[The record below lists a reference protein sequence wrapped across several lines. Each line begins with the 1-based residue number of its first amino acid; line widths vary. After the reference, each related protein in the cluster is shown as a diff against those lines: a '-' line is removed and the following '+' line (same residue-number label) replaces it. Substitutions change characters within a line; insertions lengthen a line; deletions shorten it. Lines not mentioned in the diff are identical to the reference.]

1 MKKKLFFTISV
12 LLLLLISFSAT
23 QAQSMFGLSAGYL
36 RPKDTKNGLM
46 FGVNLGSAVDEAV
59 TIGLGADF
67 FQKSYSKMSKVA
79 EEKGPITETTTKEML
94 VDYSRI
100 IVPLNLSVRVK
111 IPASRMYD
119 FGYFIRGSVNYH
131 FLWSNEKNY
140 QDNTDETRKFGGMG
154 WQGGG
159 GLYYKV
165 GSRSTLFAEAFF
177 NSCEV
182 KRDVSTST
190 KSLPVSEFVD
200 LSGVG
205 FRIGVQLDME

>member
-1 MKKKLFFTISV
+1 MQKKIFFSISILV
-12 LLLLLISFSAT
+12 LIISFSAA

-46 FGVNLGSAVDEAV
+46 FGVNVGSAIDEAV
-59 TIGLGADF
+59 SIGLGADF
-67 FQKSYSKMSKVA
+67 FQKSYSKLSKVA

-100 IVPLNLSVRVK
+100 ILPLNLSVRVK

-140 QDNTDETRKFGGMG
+140 QEDTDETRKFGGLG

-159 GLYYKV
+159 GVYYQV
-165 GSRSTLFAEAFF
+165 GSRSTLFAEAFY

-190 KSLPVSEFVD
+190 KSLPISEFVD
-200 LSGVG
+200 LSGIG
-205 FRIGVQLDME
+205 FQIGVQLNME